1 VLIAR
6 QQIPEEFVRPII
18 DDVSIANI
26 DAMLGQVLSLE
37 NLSSLIDRLGLF
49 EEKGKLPRSALVAL
63 LRENVDAGPLQRPTR
78 GADSIVYEVAYVSPD
93 PRVAS
98 RVANA
103 LAGLFVQENI
113 VRRTGQAERATSFL
127 REAAQRNEEQ
137 LRTVESQI
145 SEFRRLH
152 RGELPDEL
160 NSNIRKV
167 DTLNTEVASLT
178 QQITVKEDRILSLNS
193 YGGDAALT
201 EDEVLLGELRRELA
215 RQTAAHTD
223 EHPNVIALRERIARL
238 QESVSSGSNK
248 SVGSARIVDTERRDI
263 SRLQEQ
269 RALAQAEIASL
280 NERIDRM
287 PAIAEELS
295 ALEQRAQVLREDYLD
310 AERKVQDAE
319 LANHLESAQQG
330 AQVSILDSA
339 PVPTSP
345 ERPRWLIALGGIGL
359 SGVLALAS
367 ALLLE
372 LFDPVVLGVRQIQR
386 LNSSP
391 ILGSL
396 PYVS

>member
-1 VLIAR
+1 
-6 QQIPEEFVRPII
+6 
-18 DDVSIANI
+18 
-26 DAMLGQVLSLE
+26 
-37 NLSSLIDRLGLF
+37 
-49 EEKGKLPRSALVAL
+49 
-63 LRENVDAGPLQRPTR
+63 
-78 GADSIVYEVAYVSPD
+78 
-93 PRVAS
+93 
-98 RVANA
+98 
-103 LAGLFVQENI
+103 
-113 VRRTGQAERATSFL
+113 
-127 REAAQRNEEQ
+127 
-137 LRTVESQI
+137 
-145 SEFRRLH
+145 
-152 RGELPDEL
+152 
-160 NSNIRKV
+160 V

-238 QESVSSGSNK
+238 QESVASGSNK
-248 SVGSARIVDTERRDI
+248 SVGSARIIDTERRDI

-269 RALAQAEIASL
+269 RSLAQAEIVSL

-287 PAIAEELS
+287 PAISEELS

-330 AQVSILDSA
+330 AQVSVLDSA

-345 ERPRWLIALGGIGL
+345 ERPRWLIALAGVGL

-372 LFDPVVLGVRQIQR
+372 LFDPVVLGIRQIQSQ
-386 LNSSP
+386 NSSP

>member
-1 VLIAR
+1 
-6 QQIPEEFVRPII
+6 
-18 DDVSIANI
+18 
-26 DAMLGQVLSLE
+26 
-37 NLSSLIDRLGLF
+37 
-49 EEKGKLPRSALVAL
+49 
-63 LRENVDAGPLQRPTR
+63 
-78 GADSIVYEVAYVSPD
+78 
-93 PRVAS
+93 
-98 RVANA
+98 VANA

-238 QESVSSGSNK
+238 QESVASGSNK
-248 SVGSARIVDTERRDI
+248 SVGSARIIDTERRDI
-263 SRLQEQ
+263 ARLQEQ
-269 RALAQAEIASL
+269 RSLAQAEIVSL

-287 PAIAEELS
+287 PAISEELS

-330 AQVSILDSA
+330 AQVSVLDSA

-345 ERPRWLIALGGIGL
+345 ERPRWLIALAGVAL

-372 LFDPVVLGVRQIQR
+372 LFDPVVLGIRQIQSQ
-386 LNSSP
+386 NSSP